1 MAFDAKAFLHKYFI
15 TALSGMA
22 AGLFVTLIA
31 GLIMSQIGAWFGWG
45 VFMLIG
51 KWAGVMMGA
60 GIGVGIAMY
69 LGAPP
74 LVALCCLVAG
84 MMGAHSE
91 LLVNGTLFVRNI
103 EALPPMLRALP
114 GNPIGAYLTTVFAYR
129 LGSWLHGKTRL
140 DILLLPLAMF
150 SVAMLVCWTL
160 CPPVVAA
167 INALGEAI
175 HHATFLQP
183 FLMGIIISV
192 VVGILLTLPTSSA
205 AMCIAIGLDGLAG
218 GAAVVGC
225 AAHMVGFAV
234 ASFRENGISGLISQG
249 LGTSMLQIPNV
260 MRKPIIMLPAI
271 VASAVVGP
279 LATVVFG
286 LQCSAL
292 GSGMG
297 TAGLVGVF
305 AVIDAS
311 TGNLSPATIWT
322 AIVLLMFILPALI
335 AGFTR
340 AWMHRYGWI
349 EHGDMALDRNLGES
363 AP

>member
-1 MAFDAKAFLHKYFI
+1 MAIQTKAFLHKYFI

-31 GLIMSQIGAWFGWG
+31 GLIMSQIGAWFGWELF
-45 VFMLIG
+45 VLIG

-60 GIGVGIAMY
+60 GIGVGIAVY

-74 LVALCCLVAG
+74 LVALCCLVTG

-91 LLVNGTLFVRNI
+91 LLVGGTLFVRDLEN
-103 EALPPMLRALP
+103 LPPMLRALP
-114 GNPIGAYLTTVFAYR
+114 GNPIGAYLTAVFSYR
-129 LGSWLHGKTRL
+129 LGAWLHGKTRL

-150 SVAMLVCWTL
+150 SMALLICWTL

-167 INALGEAI
+167 INALGQAI
-175 HHATFLQP
+175 HYATSLQP
-183 FLMGIIISV
+183 FLMGVVISV

-271 VASAVVGP
+271 VASAIVGP
-279 LATVVFG
+279 LATVVFA

-305 AVIDAS
+305 AVIDANA
-311 TGNLSPATIWT
+311 GVLSVMTIWM

-335 AGFTR
+335 AGLMR
-340 AWMHRYGWI
+340 AWMSRRGWI
-349 EHGDMALDRNLGES
+349 VQGDMALDGV
-363 AP
+363 